1 MGATKSAMASV
12 LVKLQAITM
21 NANAR
26 VCGRFSDRICFSLK
40 LWQSLFF
47 VKLQSFTMNGNGRFC
62 DSLFFSKASDLS
74 YKHKSFTK
82 SVSDEVYAR
91 VCF

>member
-47 VKLQSFTMNGNGRFC
+47 VKLQSFTMNGNGRFR
-62 DSLFFSKASDLS
+62 DSVF
-74 YKHKSFTK
+74 
-82 SVSDEVYAR
+82 
-91 VCF
+91 